1 MSFLNIATGKCLNM
15 MGRDYKDLKTAIQVR
30 SLMKHRSVGRPWVAM
45 EMKDVLITEEQYK
58 T

>member
-1 MSFLNIATGKCLNM
+1 M